1 MADRKMWIRLFTIAD
16 YEEEERWLR
25 QQQNRGWKLV
35 NMLPP
40 CFYIFQRCQPED
52 VVYRLDFQPGV
63 PEDGYMQMFAE
74 YGWEFCHRFAGWL
87 YFRKPVSKMELAQEA
102 EIFSD
107 DGTKLER
114 IHQIIRTRML
124 PVLAVFLICVVPQW
138 VLCIQNAGEGG
149 GMALCLIFSFLAL
162 LYLYLI
168 GYCGL
173 KLRSLRRRYQKNT

>member
-1 MADRKMWIRLFTIAD
+1 
-16 YEEEERWLR
+16 
-25 QQQNRGWKLV
+25 
-35 NMLPP
+35 
-40 CFYIFQRCQPED
+40 
-52 VVYRLDFQPGV
+52 
-63 PEDGYMQMFAE
+63 MQMFAE

-138 VLCIQNAGEGG
+138 VRCIQNAGEGG
-149 GMALCLIFSFLAL
+149 GVALCLIFSFLAL

-173 KLRSLRRRYQKNT
+173 KLRSLRRRYQKNA